1 MRRCVIYERKQ
12 TLEKSCASAE
22 IHTKESYGNTF
33 FSSTFFDAPCN
44 FCSRTTSI
52 YDRRCKCAR
61 KTKQFFEVLTSVS
74 AGTSVTKTGRSGNW
88 IAVRVNGIKGYIYKS
103 YLSGSKNTSTATVS
117 KSTSYRAV
125 ITASSVNLRAKPS
138 FSSRVKGSLSA
149 GQAVT
154 VCSTNGSWKKVQT
167 SKGKKGYVYGIY
179 VRKSASSSKTT
190 AKKTTTASSSSYRTK
205 AVSYAKRRVGD
216 KYSQSRR
223 NQKGYADCSSL
234 MRDAYKSASG
244 KYIGNT
250 TYEQLELMH
259 SYLYSISSVRQAT
272 VGDLV
277 FHQNGSNHVGIYLG
291 NGKVLHA
298 SQTAGKVKISTFSS
312 SSRYW
317 DTGCNAAGY
326 CVKH

>member
-1 MRRCVIYERKQ
+1 MNTNKHSKKVVHLPKFIQKN
-12 TLEKSCASAE
+12 
-22 IHTKESYGNTF
+22 HTAILFSLLLFLMLPVTF
-33 FSSTFFDAPCN
+33 VHAQRLYTTDGVNVRAKPNSS
-44 FCSRTTSI
+44 S
-52 YDRRCKCAR
+52 K
-61 KTKQFFEVLTSVS
+61 VLTSVS
-74 AGTSVTKTGRSGNW
+74 AGTSVTKTGSSGNW
-88 IAVRVNGIKGYIYKS
+88 IAVTVNGVKGYIYKS
-103 YLSGSKNTSTATVS
+103 YLFGSKTTSTATSS

-138 FSSRVKGSLSA
+138 FSGRVKGSLFA

-154 VCSTNGSWKKVQT
+154 VCSTNGSWKKVKT
-167 SKGKKGYVYGIY
+167 SSGKKGYVYGTY
-179 VRKSASSSKTT
+179 VGKSTSSSKAT
-190 AKKTTTASSSSYRTK
+190 AKKTTTASASSYRTK
-205 AVSYAKRRVGD
+205 AISYARGRLGD

-223 NQKGYADCSSL
+223 DQKGYADCSSL
-234 MRDAYKSASG
+234 MRDVYKSASG

>member
-1 MRRCVIYERKQ
+1 MNTNKHSKKVVHLPKFIQKN
-12 TLEKSCASAE
+12 
-22 IHTKESYGNTF
+22 HTAILFSLLLFLMLPVTF
-33 FSSTFFDAPCN
+33 VHAQRLYTTDGVNVRAKPNSS
-44 FCSRTTSI
+44 S
-52 YDRRCKCAR
+52 K
-61 KTKQFFEVLTSVS
+61 VLTSVS

-179 VRKSASSSKTT
+179 VG
-190 AKKTTTASSSSYRTK
+190 
-205 AVSYAKRRVGD
+205 RVGD

-223 NQKGYADCSSL
+223 DQKGYADCSSL

>member
-1 MRRCVIYERKQ
+1 MFCATFIFQ
-12 TLEKSCASAE
+12 T
-22 IHTKESYGNTF
+22 
-33 FSSTFFDAPCN
+33 
-44 FCSRTTSI
+44 R
-52 YDRRCKCAR
+52 
-61 KTKQFFEVLTSVS
+61 
-74 AGTSVTKTGRSGNW
+74 
-88 IAVRVNGIKGYIYKS
+88 
-103 YLSGSKNTSTATVS
+103 
-117 KSTSYRAV
+117 
-125 ITASSVNLRAKPS
+125 
-138 FSSRVKGSLSA
+138 
-149 GQAVT
+149 
-154 VCSTNGSWKKVQT
+154 
-167 SKGKKGYVYGIY
+167 
-179 VRKSASSSKTT
+179 
-190 AKKTTTASSSSYRTK
+190 SSSYRTK

>member
-1 MRRCVIYERKQ
+1 MNTNKHSKKVVHLPKFIQKN
-12 TLEKSCASAE
+12 
-22 IHTKESYGNTF
+22 HTAILFSLLLFLMLPVTF
-33 FSSTFFDAPCN
+33 VHAQ
-44 FCSRTTSI
+44 RLYTT
-52 YDRRCKCAR
+52 DGVNVRAKP
-61 KTKQFFEVLTSVS
+61 SVS

-179 VRKSASSSKTT
+179 VGKSASSSKTT

-223 NQKGYADCSSL
+223 DQKGYADCSSL